1 MTALCSEKR
10 RAWFALGFLFV
21 VWAAPQTGGFAVIP
35 ALKPSCA
42 AQTATD
48 ELVPGGNN
56 VLLGLAAYPGIGMQA
71 SYVAPGRMYTRE
83 AVFLGDV
90 SRFTS
95 TGSSQIA
102 VVIGASLRIIG
113 SLEVLGMTRPRS
125 YDVHVGTRIGP
136 GLRFGFDEDRP
147 DRNQRFN
154 LIFEPFV
161 RLTIAPRRLVY
172 FEAGLARPKIRVGL
186 KL

>member
-1 MTALCSEKR
+1 MGPSVCTAQ
-10 RAWFALGFLFV
+10 A
-21 VWAAPQTGGFAVIP
+21 T
-35 ALKPSCA
+35 
-42 AQTATD
+42 TD
-48 ELVPGGNN
+48 ELIPGGNN
-56 VLLGLAAYPGIGMQA
+56 VLLGIAGYPGIGVQA
-71 SYVAPGRMYTRE
+71 TYVAPGRMYTRE
-83 AVFLGDV
+83 AVFLADV

-102 VVIGASLRIIG
+102 VAIGASLRIVG
-113 SLEVLGMTRPRS
+113 SLEVLGMARPRT

-172 FEAGLARPKIRVGL
+172 FEAGLARPKIRVGI
-186 KL
+186 KI

>member
-1 MTALCSEKR
+1 MTALCSGRR
-10 RAWFALGFLFV
+10 RACFALGCVLA
-21 VWAAPQTGGFAVIP
+21 VWAAPQPWGLPAVP
-35 ALKPSCA
+35 SLKLNCV
-42 AQTATD
+42 AQTAAD
-48 ELVPGGNN
+48 QLEPGGNN
-56 VLLGLAAYPGIGMQA
+56 VLLGLAGYPGIGVQA

-113 SLEVLGMTRPRS
+113 SLEVLGMARPRT
-125 YDVHVGTRIGP
+125 YDVHIGTRIGP
-136 GLRFGFDEDRP
+136 GLRFGFKEDRP

-161 RLTIAPRRLVY
+161 RLTIAPRKLVY
-172 FEAGLARPKIRVGL
+172 FEAGLARPKIRVGI